1 MGVRPRVLQ
10 LGPMRTSSV
19 CIVFCL
25 QLVPPDTAQRFEI
38 VVDLLGVDVRYSLA
52 KQTTGIAWRIA
63 ESRDGPETPHRAS
76 YMLARCELSLGCRKL
91 DRLDRHEIIADPE
104 LGSIENSL
112 RLPQSKSNA

>member
-19 CIVFCL
+19 LFCL

-63 ESRDGPETPHRAS
+63 ESRDGPETPRRAS
-76 YMLARCELSLGCRKL
+76 YMLLA
-91 DRLDRHEIIADPE
+91 
-104 LGSIENSL
+104 
-112 RLPQSKSNA
+112 KSQGESGNFV